1 MNSPTTR
8 SSALFSSVF
17 VMLLSWTASAQLS
30 SDKLFEEFYGKKG
43 VTSYVINKSMLQL
56 FTDASSSEDSKE
68 FKDLVSQ
75 IDKIVI
81 MTVESDSENPN
92 RSSDFY
98 KKTKGAIPKTYKQL
112 MQVKKETEI
121 VTIYMD
127 EKNDKVREVI
137 MLISEPKN
145 TVLMS
150 ISGDLDLVK
159 LAELSEKMNISG
171 FENLNSIDKK

>member
-1 MNSPTTR
+1 MNNPLKR
-8 SSALFSSVF
+8 SSAFFTLVF
-17 VMLLSWTASAQLS
+17 VGLMSLTAAAQLS
-30 SDKLFEEFYGKKG
+30 SDKLFEEYYGKKG
-43 VTSYVINKSMLQL
+43 VTSFVIGKSMLQV
-56 FTDASSSEDSKE
+56 FANANGSVDSKE
-68 FKDLVSQ
+68 FKELVSQ

-81 MTVESDSENPN
+81 MTVDSDSENPN

-98 KKTKGAIPKTYKQL
+98 KKTKGAIPKSYKQL
-112 MQVKKETEI
+112 MHVKKEKET

-150 ISGDLDLVK
+150 ISGNLDLAK
-159 LAELSEKMNISG
+159 LSELSEKMNISG

>member
-1 MNSPTTR
+1 MNNPVKR
-8 SSALFSSVF
+8 SSALFSLAF
-17 VMLLSWTASAQLS
+17 AMLLSWSASAQLS
-30 SDKLFEEFYGKKG
+30 SDKLFEDFYGKKG
-43 VTSYVINKSMLQL
+43 VTSFVINKSMLQL
-56 FTDASSSEDSKE
+56 FTDASSSEDTKE

-81 MTVESDSENPN
+81 MTVESDSESPN
-92 RSSDFY
+92 RSADFY
-98 KKTKGAIPKTYKQL
+98 KKTKGAIPKSYKQL
-112 MQVKKETEI
+112 MQVKKETEM

-127 EKNDKVREVI
+127 EKNDKIREVI

-150 ISGDLDLVK
+150 ISGDIDLAK

>member
-1 MNSPTTR
+1 MNNPLKR
-8 SSALFSSVF
+8 SSAFFTLVF
-17 VMLLSWTASAQLS
+17 VGLMSLTAAAQLS

-98 KKTKGAIPKTYKQL
+98 KKTKGAIPKTFKQL
-112 MQVKKETEI
+112 MQVKKETEM

-171 FENLNSIDKK
+171 FENLNSIDRK